1 MPDLV
6 AKAATVKN
14 SLRDLALEQIR
25 RRRLAVY
32 LKSDRRPWSPGYWE
46 FRMQSLEQAIQ
57 DESLLAKFREREPL
71 PEGYGLRLDA
81 RIVEIPWVLSRIP
94 KGAERFLDAG
104 SALNH
109 EFVLKSSA
117 LARQKITVVTLAP
130 EGQAF
135 WQLGVSYVFGDLR
148 QLDFRDELFDSVAC
162 ISTIEHIGMDNSM
175 YAGNA
180 DIALRGDTSE
190 FLLAVKELKRVLKP
204 GGTLFI
210 SFPFGRYENHGWFQ
224 QFDAALVDRLV
235 NAFNPAE
242 ASETIFKYE
251 PDGWRLSDRASCS
264 DCEFFDIHES
274 KDADPHSTNAYPAD
288 YAAGERALACLELR
302 K

>member
-1 MPDLV
+1 MSRV
-6 AKAATVKN
+6 FSAAAHVK
-14 SLRDLALEQIR
+14 
-25 RRRLAVY
+25 RRLEKLAWDQLAQRRLSSY
-32 LKSDRRPWSPGYWE
+32 LKSDRRPWSAGYWE

-57 DESLLAKFREREPL
+57 DDLLLTKFRERQPL
-71 PEGYGLRLDA
+71 PEGHGLRLDA

-94 KGAERFLDAG
+94 AGAGRFLDAG

-109 EFVLKSSA
+109 EVVLNSSA
-117 LARQKITVVTLAP
+117 LAGQKITIVTLAP
-130 EGQAF
+130 EEQAF

-148 QLDFRDELFDSVAC
+148 SLDFHDDLFDSVAC

-175 YAGNA
+175 YAGDA
-180 DIALRGDTSE
+180 DIALRGDPGE

-204 GGTLFI
+204 GGRLFI

-224 QFDAALVDRLV
+224 QFDAELVDRLV
-235 NAFNPAE
+235 SAFSPAE
-242 ASETIFKYE
+242 TIETIFKYE
-251 PDGWRLSDRASCS
+251 PGGWQLSDRASCS
-264 DCEFFDIHES
+264 QCEFFDIHES
-274 KDADPHSTNAYPAD
+274 RGADPSTTPHAPD